1 MFCSR
6 KNNNRINQLHER
18 ALRIVY
24 GDDTST
30 FKELLKRDN
39 SVCIHHRNIQ
49 SLAIEMFKSQKEL
62 SPIIM
67 QEFFPQRDI
76 KYNLRSQT
84 DFKSSGTSTVHK
96 GTESLR
102 SLGPKIWNLIPQD
115 IKESESLDIFYS
127 KIKKWT
133 PSNCPCKLCKI
144 YIKDLGF
151 IG

>member
-1 MFCSR
+1 MFCS
-6 KNNNRINQLHER
+6 KNNNNRITQLHER

-24 GDDTST
+24 GNDTST

-49 SLAIEMFKSQKEL
+49 SLAIEMFKSQNGF

-67 QEFFPQRDI
+67 QDVFMKRDI

-96 GTESLR
+96 CTGSLP
-102 SLGPKIWNLIPQD
+102 SLEPKVWNLIPQD
-115 IKESESLDIFYS
+115 IKEV
-127 KIKKWT
+127 
-133 PSNCPCKLCKI
+133 
-144 YIKDLGF
+144 
-151 IG
+151 

>member
-6 KNNNRINQLHER
+6 KNHNMINQLHER
-18 ALRIVY
+18 ALCIVY

-30 FKELLKRDN
+30 FKEILKRDN

-49 SLAIEMFKSQKEL
+49 SLAIV

-67 QEFFPQRDI
+67 EEVFLKRDI

-84 DFKSSGTSTVHK
+84 DFKSSGTSTIHK

-102 SLGPKIWNLIPQD
+102 SLGPKVWNIIPKE
-115 IKESESLDIFYS
+115 IKESERLDIFYS
-127 KIKKWT
+127 KLRNGHPAIALANYVK
-133 PSNCPCKLCKI
+133 
-144 YIKDLGF
+144 YVKDLGF